1 MNGEQRKHKVICIG
15 AVLVDELYQCFE
27 LVIGGSSNPA
37 SITKTAGG
45 VMRNIVHHLVLLE
58 TPVQFVT
65 VVGND
70 ADGEWIK
77 NVCTEAGIDMSTAHI
92 ANCNTGK
99 YAAILNPDGS
109 LYAAAAVNPCE
120 VYLTIE
126 LLQQQIQLL
135 LSATIIIADTNL
147 STDVL
152 SWLITFCIDKNR
164 MLIIEPVSVSKAK
177 KLSAIDLNSVYMITP
192 NEDELLSLNNESIST
207 KTSINTLLNRGV
219 KNIWLRRGMH
229 GSVMHSLHKKITLPA
244 PAVKVK
250 DSTGAGD
257 AALAAWAAAY
267 CMGMNEM
274 ECLKAG
280 HAMAAIVLQTTG
292 AIATN
297 TNKQILLRAIK
308 EFYPDEY

>member
-1 MNGEQRKHKVICIG
+1 MSNEPNKHKVICIG

-27 LVIGGSSNPA
+27 PVIAATSNPA
-37 SITKTAGG
+37 SVTKTAGG
-45 VMRNIVHHLVLLE
+45 VMRNIVHHLVLLG
-58 TPVQFVT
+58 TPVQFIT

-77 NVCTEAGIDMSTAHI
+77 NICTTAGIDMSAAHT
-92 ANCNTGK
+92 ANCSTGK

-109 LYAAAAVNPCE
+109 LHAAAAVNPCE
-120 VYLTIE
+120 VYLNTE

-147 STDVL
+147 STEVL
-152 SWLITFCIDKNR
+152 SWLIAFCNDKNI

-177 KLSAIDLNSVYMITP
+177 KLAAVYLQGVFMITP
-192 NEDELLSLNNESIST
+192 NEDELTSLNNEPST
-207 KTSINTLLNRGV
+207 ETAIDVLLKRGV
-219 KNIWLRRGMH
+219 KNIWLRKGVH
-229 GSVMHSLHKKITLPA
+229 GSVTYSRNKKITLPA
-244 PAVKVK
+244 PTVKVK

-257 AALAAWAAAY
+257 AALAAWASAY
-267 CMGMNEM
+267 CMGMNEL

-280 HAMAAIVLQTTG
+280 HAMAAIVLKTDG

-297 TNKQILLRAIK
+297 TNKQILLNAIK